1 MITRE
6 VVIVNKAG
14 LHTRPA
20 AALVKLASKFKS
32 DFFIEKDGIEVNAKS
47 IISVMTLAAPKGT
60 KLKLRFNGVDEEEA
74 ATQIVKLFED
84 GFGEVWVEKRIFTL
98 NINSLFYE

>member
-6 VVIVNKAG
+6 ITIVNKAG

-47 IISVMTLAAPKGT
+47 IISVMMLAAPKGT
-60 KLKLRFNGVDEEEA
+60 KLKLRFNGVDEEESA
-74 ATQIVKLFED
+74 AQIVKLFED
-84 GFGEVWVEKRIFTL
+84 GFGEV
-98 NINSLFYE
+98 

>member
-6 VVIVNKAG
+6 VTIINKAG

-47 IISVMTLAAPKGT
+47 IISVMMLAAPKGT
-60 KLKLRFNGVDEEEA
+60 KLTLRFSGVDEEEA
-74 ATQIVKLFED
+74 AAQIVKLFED
-84 GFGEVWVEKRIFTL
+84 GFGEV
-98 NINSLFYE
+98 